1 MRTLTI
7 ILTLVLLG
15 APLARAD
22 QFNGFDVADPLIPQ
36 SQILRGGPPRDGIP
50 ALTDPAFEPA
60 AAADLAPDDRVLGLA
75 RNGIAKAYPLSIMTW
90 HEIVNDRFDAEPVV
104 VTYCPLCFTG
114 MAFAAAL
121 DGRRHDFGVSGLLY
135 NSDVLMYDRQ
145 TESLWSQLRRQ
156 AISGPLKGRQL
167 QQLPLLNTTWADWLA
182 RHPDTR
188 VLSRDTGH
196 RRDYAADPYA
206 GYEQSPQVMFPVR
219 FRAQGYHPKERV
231 LGIELDDVARAYPL
245 SELARGPAEF
255 ADRVGGR
262 AVTVRYHDAHDAAE
276 IVDADGTVLA
286 SVLVYWFAW
295 YAFHPQ
301 TEVYRFQTEAPNQSA
316 LPQPERPAR

>member
-1 MRTLTI
+1 MRTLAIT
-7 ILTLVLLG
+7 LTLALL
-15 APLARAD
+15 ALPLARAD
-22 QFNGFDVADPLIPQ
+22 PFNGFDVSAPLIPQ
-36 SQILRGGPPRDGIP
+36 SEILRGGPPRDGIP
-50 ALTDPAFEPA
+50 ALTDPAFESA
-60 AAADLAPDDRVLGLA
+60 AAAGLAPDDRVLGLA
-75 RNGIAKAYPLSIMTW
+75 RNGVAKAYPLSIMTW
-90 HEIVNDRFDAEPVV
+90 HEIVNDRFGAEAVV

-145 TESLWSQLRRQ
+145 TESLWSQLMRQ

-167 QQLPLLNTTWADWLA
+167 QQLPMLNTSWADWLA
-182 RHPDTR
+182 RHPDTQ

-196 RRDYAADPYA
+196 RRDYAGNPYA
-206 GYEQSPQVMFPVR
+206 GYEQSPQVMFPLR

-231 LGIELDDVARAYPL
+231 LGVELDGVTRAYPM

-255 ADRVGGR
+255 ADRVGER
-262 AVTVRYHDAHDAAE
+262 PVTVRYDNAHDAAE
-276 IVDADGTVLA
+276 IVDADGSVLA
-286 SVLVYWFAW
+286 SVLAYWFAW

-301 TEVYRFQTEAPNQSA
+301 TEVYRFSA
-316 LPQPERPAR
+316 ADPQATP